1 MRDKRLAATAGS
13 LLLLGL
19 ASPDVHAQALPT
31 SGCRPVTPVALHPAA
46 NACVR
51 TDFMGEPFRVN
62 RRLAVI
68 ENGRVPC
75 VEVDTMEVTQCV
87 FDTGARRS
95 GGRLAG
101 RASGPWLQDAQRQ
114 RYAVVGQ
121 PVTRDG
127 VPAHGAFIVGT
138 VADAEGKVPCVGAS
152 GHDMA
157 STAEGTDMADMCV
170 LETAGSET
178 NVTRNAQGNPQTL
191 VNWTDQY
198 VGTTSIPHP
207 DEAWLVSVDPD
218 RLIAWYTDTGAAL
231 NDTGGIERDREGNEM
246 GGLGRCHYVEISG
259 VQVPG
264 AKRPSTK
271 SHPPPGSV
279 NVNSRIRWLAVN
291 PYVTIA
297 NASPYDA
304 RGLYPVRARF
314 TFSVGMNTLFVDA
327 SASEGEIIRYVWRVV
342 LGNRIIDAATRTPTA
357 SFPLTVANELRPRS
371 GTVALTVIGR
381 DGQQGILSLDVSEA
395 LRSQGRPFAAGW
407 PSRAHSLSRA
417 AARGRPPSW
426 LSARRF
432 WRRAPKARMGAA

>member
-1 MRDKRLAATAGS
+1 MRDQRLAAAAAAGS

-19 ASPDVHAQALPT
+19 APPDVHAQAPPT
-31 SGCRPVTPVALHPAA
+31 SSCRPVTPVALHPAS

-95 GGRLAG
+95 GVRLAG
-101 RASGPWLQDAQRQ
+101 RASGPWLQDAHGQ

-138 VADAEGKVPCVGAS
+138 VADAEGKVACVGAS
-152 GHDMA
+152 GHDMSSSA
-157 STAEGTDMADMCV
+157 AGTDMADTCV

-178 NVTRNAQGNPQTL
+178 NVTRDDQGNPQPL
-191 VNWTDQY
+191 RNWTDQY

-207 DEAWLVSVDPD
+207 DDAYLVSVDPD
-218 RLIAWYTDTGAAL
+218 RLIAWYTEGGAAL
-231 NDTGGIERDREGNEM
+231 NDTGGIERDVEGNEI
-246 GGLGRCHYVEISG
+246 GGPGRCHYVEISG

-297 NASPYDA
+297 NGSRYDP
-304 RGLYPVRARF
+304 RGTPPVYARF
-314 TFSVGMNTLFVDA
+314 TFGLGINTLWVDA
-327 SASEGEIIRYVWRVV
+327 SASEGDIIRYVWD
-342 LGNRIIDAATRTPTA
+342 LDWTTAKPDANVTTPTT
-357 SFPLTVANELRPRS
+357 SFPLAFEGPTRPS
-371 GTVALTVIGR
+371 LGSITLTVISRGGR
-381 DGQQGILSLDVSEA
+381 VSTISDLVRFNARE
-395 LRSQGRPFAAGW
+395 RPF
-407 PSRAHSLSRA
+407 PP
-417 AARGRPPSW
+417 RGGTPIP
-426 LSARRF
+426 
-432 WRRAPKARMGAA
+432 

>member
-1 MRDKRLAATAGS
+1 
-13 LLLLGL
+13 
-19 ASPDVHAQALPT
+19 
-31 SGCRPVTPVALHPAA
+31 
-46 NACVR
+46 
-51 TDFMGEPFRVN
+51 MGEPFRVN

-75 VEVDTMEVTQCV
+75 VEVDTMEVTQCA

-101 RASGPWLQDAQRQ
+101 RASGPWLQDAQGQ

-138 VADAEGKVPCVGAS
+138 VADAEGRVACVGAS

-157 STAEGTDMADMCV
+157 STAEGTDLADMCV

-178 NVTRNAQGNPQTL
+178 NVTRDAQGYPQPI
-191 VNWTDQY
+191 VNWTDRY

-207 DEAWLVSVDPD
+207 DGAYLVSVDPD
-218 RLIAWYTDTGAAL
+218 RLIAWYTENGAAL
-231 NDTGGIERDREGNEM
+231 NDTAGIERGPKGEEL
-246 GGLGRCHYVEISG
+246 GGLGRCHYVEIGG

-271 SHPPPGSV
+271 SYPPPGRV
-279 NVNSRIRWLAVN
+279 NVNSPIRWLAVN

-297 NASPYDA
+297 NDSPYDA

-314 TFSVGMNTLFVDA
+314 TFSVGINTLFVDA
-327 SASEGEIIRYVWRVV
+327 SASEGEIIRYIWHVV
-342 LGNRIIDAATRTPTA
+342 LGNRAIDVATHTPTA
-357 SFPLTVANELRPRS
+357 SFPLTVANELSPRW
-371 GTVALTVIGR
+371 GTVDLTVIGR
-381 DGQQGILSLDVSEA
+381 DGQQGFLQLNVTDE
-395 LRSQGRPFAAGW
+395 LRS
-407 PSRAHSLSRA
+407 
-417 AARGRPPSW
+417 RGRRFPPGGPP
-426 LSARRF
+426 
-432 WRRAPKARMGAA
+432 APIP